1 MREVKLIFSSFLG
14 YSQQCSYQDADAEER
29 HADTKDAHA
38 ADCACG
44 CGKNE
49 SALNATHIYGFSL
62 LIASLQTVFG
72 IRTSN
77 RMLLELLSFLG
88 SAGGGPY

>member
-1 MREVKLIFSSFLG
+1 MARGAATPRHVSSV
-14 YSQQCSYQDADAEER
+14 
-29 HADTKDAHA
+29 DTKDAHA

-62 LIASLQTVFG
+62 LIASLQTAFG